1 MHDFGLT
8 REQLGAIALNAR
20 RNAGLNPDAIYRA
33 LLTMDEYQAARMIS
47 EPLCL
52 YDCDVPCDAASASS
66 KVHRFGWLSGGRI

>member
-8 REQLGAIALNAR
+8 RKQLGAIALNAR

-33 LLTMDEYQAARMIS
+33 PLTRDEDLAATMIS

-52 YDCDVPCDAASASS
+52 YDCDVPCDGATASS
-66 KVHRFGWLSGGRI
+66 MVHRFGWLSGGRI